1 MCTWLDQAGPMS
13 NGHVPGWCFF
23 RRTTTTFC
31 PATVC
36 LCGNN
41 ATQLCN
47 WILHDEQLSF
57 FFWTVLSACVA
68 NSLPPPPFYHT
79 QVASLAG
86 KCTFLCR
93 VRRLPTAFLYRIG
106 WIVVTLPHV
115 ANVVKPKT
123 TTKTTIRR
131 KIEGIQQEL
140 LHSVLNACCETLYVD
155 SSVFPVHISKGKTM
169 LFIIQWLLEDGKNN
183 CNLYIPYSLV
193 NPIQSTSISSNN
205 DMIITCSWSWVIAS
219 TSNILIVDTQRIF
232 YLISLNTVTPRILRL
247 HKLSG
252 IVQRSVILHGFIWRT
267 WRKWWRIAWEPV
279 RLLSEV
285 ARLAMQVVVITWGCK

>member
-57 FFWTVLSACVA
+57 FFWAVLSACVA
-68 NSLPPPPFYHT
+68 NSLTPPYHT

-86 KCTFLCR
+86 KCTLLCR

-155 SSVFPVHISKGKTM
+155 SSVFLSLENAKKLLQPLHTIPASK
-169 LFIIQWLLEDGKNN
+169 
-183 CNLYIPYSLV
+183 S
-193 NPIQSTSISSNN
+193 NPITINLSQH
-205 DMIITCSWSWVIAS
+205 WSDHHMQ
-219 TSNILIVDTQRIF
+219 LIVSNRQHFKYTDSWHTKDLLFDQSE
-232 YLISLNTVTPRILRL
+232 YSYSQN
-247 HKLSG
+247 
-252 IVQRSVILHGFIWRT
+252 
-267 WRKWWRIAWEPV
+267 IAI
-279 RLLSEV
+279 
-285 ARLAMQVVVITWGCK
+285 A

>member
-1 MCTWLDQAGPMS
+1 MAMCLDGAFSEEPRPTFAQLLYVCVAIMPHNHATGSCTMS
-13 NGHVPGWCFF
+13 NW
-23 RRTTTTFC
+23 
-31 PATVC
+31 A
-36 LCGNN
+36 
-41 ATQLCN
+41 
-47 WILHDEQLSF
+47 SF
-57 FFWTVLSACVA
+57 FGLY
-68 NSLPPPPFYHT
+68 SLLVWPTHCPPYHT

-86 KCTFLCR
+86 KCTFFGR
-93 VRRLPTAFLYRIG
+93 VWRLPTAFLYRIG
-106 WIVVTLPHV
+106 RIVVTLPHV

-140 LHSVLNACCETLYVD
+140 LHSVLHACCETLYVD
-155 SSVFPVHISKGKTM
+155 SSVFPVHISKGKTI

-183 CNLYIPYSLV
+183 SNLYIPYPLV
-193 NPIQSTSISSNN
+193 NPIQSTSISPNI
-205 DMIITCSWSWVIAS
+205 DLIITCSWSWVIAS

-252 IVQRSVILHGFIWRT
+252 IVQRSVILHGFSWWT